1 MSAPKKECANS
12 ELKSQRLYHYSIKN
26 LCWVVSY
33 KKIEKLVSLPCPFNS
48 AEYNNIYVFEQF
60 YNILG
65 QAKIFDVQE
74 MLRERFFGQYP

>member
-1 MSAPKKECANS
+1 M
-12 ELKSQRLYHYSIKN
+12 
-26 LCWVVSY
+26 Y
-33 KKIEKLVSLPCPFNS
+33 KQIEESVSLPRSFNS
-48 AEYNNIYVFEQF
+48 AEYNNIYFEQF